1 MKIEPQDYLQK
12 LVQIYQNQCNQYLQE
27 RIALQAQLD
36 LVLQKIEEYESK
48 LEEFEPKL
56 DEVIDVNQNTD
67 T

>member
-12 LVQIYQNQCNQYLQE
+12 LIEVYQSQCNQDLQE

-36 LVLQKIEEYESK
+36 LVLKEVEELEKK
-48 LEEFEPKL
+48 LESSEQV
-56 DEVIDVNQNTD
+56 DTEVIDVHTNTD